1 MCILPEEGRSQEKLQ
16 SLVNND
22 KAKQNK
28 KLGDM
33 WAKDGILAQ
42 PLIDPSNTSWFVAVL
57 VTDILTFL
65 YFYKT

>member
-1 MCILPEEGRSQEKLQ
+1 MSLILNILVTVLSQRLMCILPEEGRSQEKLQ

-42 PLIDPSNTSWFVAVL
+42 PLIDPSNTS
-57 VTDILTFL
+57 
-65 YFYKT
+65 

>member
-42 PLIDPSNTSWFVAVL
+42 PLNDPSNTS
-57 VTDILTFL
+57 
-65 YFYKT
+65 